1 MYKVY
6 EIKQRVFAD
15 NDLEREEGTKMTD
28 KVRNRTN
35 RFSGGQGTPKRQ
47 NISFKSD
54 VWSPKDAP
62 ASSSTTTLT
71 KTIDAMKHD
80 FRIGVMEA
88 DIDSAVDADTISET
102 GAKVI
107 QLHTGGMCHLDADM
121 TRQGLLELDTSDVDL
136 AILENVGN
144 LVCPAE
150 FDTGAV
156 KNAMIL
162 SVPEGDDKPL
172 KYPLMF
178 QVCQCLLINK
188 IDVLPYFDFD
198 LEECKKR
205 VLKLNPDMKIIPIS
219 ARTGE
224 GMDEWIDWLKE
235 ETSSWNESNEKGVK
249 E

>member
-15 NDLEREEGTKMTD
+15 NDLEAD
-28 KVRNRTN
+28 KVRTELKKDKTFLLNLM
-35 RFSGGQGTPKRQ
+35 S
-47 NISFKSD
+47 
-54 VWSPKDAP
+54 SPGAGK
-62 ASSSTTTLT
+62 TTTLT

-136 AILENVGN
+136 AIWENVGN

-235 ETSSWNESNEKGVK
+235 ETSSWNESNEKGVN

>member
-15 NDLEREEGTKMTD
+15 NDLEAD
-28 KVRNRTN
+28 KVRTELKKDKTFLLNLM
-35 RFSGGQGTPKRQ
+35 S
-47 NISFKSD
+47 
-54 VWSPKDAP
+54 SPGAGK
-62 ASSSTTTLT
+62 TTTLT

-88 DIDSAVDADTISET
+88 DIDSTVDADTISET

-219 ARTGE
+219 ARSGE

-235 ETSSWNESNEKGVK
+235 ETSSWNESNEKGVN

>member
-1 MYKVY
+1 MEKFRVL
-6 EIKQRVFAD
+6 EIKQSVFAD
-15 NDLEREEGTKMTD
+15 NDKRAEELRKELKEK
-28 KVRNRTN
+28 KVFLLNLMSSPG
-35 RFSGGQGTPKRQ
+35 SGK
-47 NISFKSD
+47 
-54 VWSPKDAP
+54 
-62 ASSSTTTLT
+62 TTTLSR
-71 KTIDAMKHD
+71 TIEQLKDEMK
-80 FRIGVMEA
+80 IGVMEA
-88 DIDSAVDADTISET
+88 DIDSDVDARTISDL
-102 GAKVI
+102 GVKAI

-121 TRQGLLELDTSDVDL
+121 TAQGLEGLETGDVDL

-178 QVCQCLLINK
+178 SICDVVLINK

-198 LEECKKR
+198 MEKCEQNIKMR
-205 VLKLNPDMKIIPIS
+205 NPNAKIIPIC

-224 GMDEWIDWLKE
+224 GVDKWADWLRSEVKAWKE
-235 ETSSWNESNEKGVK
+235 
-249 E
+249 

>member
-1 MYKVY
+1 MEGFRIL
-6 EIKQRVFAD
+6 EIKQSVFEN
-15 NDLEREEGTKMTD
+15 NDREAEKLRDTLKESKTFLLNLMSSPG
-28 KVRNRTN
+28 
-35 RFSGGQGTPKRQ
+35 SGK
-47 NISFKSD
+47 
-54 VWSPKDAP
+54 
-62 ASSSTTTLT
+62 TTTL
-71 KTIDAMKHD
+71 KQTIAALKDEY
-80 FRIGVMEA
+80 RIGVMEA
-88 DIDSAVDADTISET
+88 DIDSDVDAATIEKT

-121 TRQGLLELDTSDVDL
+121 TRQGLEGLGYDDVDF

-150 FDTGAV
+150 FDTGSV

-178 QVCQCLLINK
+178 SICDCLLINK

-198 LEECKKR
+198 LEACEKYVR
-205 VLKLNPDMKIIPIS
+205 KLNPDIKIIPIS

-224 GMDEWIDWLKE
+224 GIEDWANWLREQIDL
-235 ETSSWNESNEKGVK
+235 WNK
-249 E
+249 

>member
-15 NDLEREEGTKMTD
+15 NDLEADKMRTELKKD
-28 KVRNRTN
+28 KTFLLNLM
-35 RFSGGQGTPKRQ
+35 S
-47 NISFKSD
+47 
-54 VWSPKDAP
+54 SPGAGK
-62 ASSSTTTLT
+62 TTTLT

-88 DIDSAVDADTISET
+88 DIDSAVDVDTISET

-235 ETSSWNESNEKGVK
+235 ETSSWNESNEKGVN

>member
-15 NDLEREEGTKMTD
+15 NDLEAD
-28 KVRNRTN
+28 KVRTELKKDKTFLLNLM
-35 RFSGGQGTPKRQ
+35 S
-47 NISFKSD
+47 
-54 VWSPKDAP
+54 SPGAGK
-62 ASSSTTTLT
+62 TTTLT

-80 FRIGVMEA
+80 FRIVVMEA

>member
-15 NDLEREEGTKMTD
+15 NDLEAD
-28 KVRNRTN
+28 KVRTELKKDKTFLLNLM
-35 RFSGGQGTPKRQ
+35 S
-47 NISFKSD
+47 
-54 VWSPKDAP
+54 SPGAGK
-62 ASSSTTTLT
+62 TTTLT

-88 DIDSAVDADTISET
+88 DIDSDGDGDTISES

-107 QLHTGGMCHLDADM
+107 QLHTGGICQLDADM